1 MKYCSHCGTSLPD
14 ETAYCIQCG
23 APQPVARQSEQV
35 QPQPAPAVQQQ
46 YYAPQQTPAPQMWYQ
61 CRNCSAVIPHDGTT
75 RLYNCPVCGRSLAAA
90 PKSQPRWAA
99 GHIISIVSMIA
110 VFAGEFLPFLT
121 VSALGFSYSVQVWSE
136 KFLGTAFFITFLLA
150 CSFLLVAFD
159 KNSKGK
165 FAFVSALI
173 ILYLIYTDYSSNQA
187 RLSNVDAGL
196 EEWGLGKIDA
206 SGMLQPGVGLYIM
219 VIGCLGMIAGA
230 IALHMRHQD

>member
-1 MKYCSHCGTSLPD
+1 MKYCSNCGASLPD

-23 APQPVARQSEQV
+23 APQAVTKQPEQGPVQPSPAV
-35 QPQPAPAVQQQ
+35 QPQ
-46 YYAPQQTPAPQMWYQ
+46 YYPPTQAPAPQAWVQ
-61 CRNCSAVIPHDGTT
+61 CRNCNAMIPVSPAVPC
-75 RLYNCPVCGRSLAAA
+75 YQCPVCGHSLAAG
-90 PKSQPRWAA
+90 SNTQSRWTA

-110 VFAGEFLPFLT
+110 VFVGEFLPFLT
-121 VSALGFSYSVQVWSE
+121 VSALGISYSVQVWSE
-136 KFLGTAFFITFLLA
+136 KFLATAFFISFLLG

-173 ILYLIYTDYSSNQA
+173 ILYLIYEDYSSNQA
-187 RLSNVDAGL
+187 RLSSVDTGL

-230 IALHMRHQD
+230 IALHMRHKD